1 MGPNPFK
8 NIYTFVEAL
17 AKVLRI
23 EGQLKLDNVIEKWGW
38 VYGSGTQYGTEL
50 YTSFA
55 SILTNAYVGS
65 YINNQK
71 TIEKVLGRTLVE
83 FTNALFKVGSELA

>member
-1 MGPNPFK
+1 MM
-8 NIYTFVEAL
+8 IASL

-23 EGQLKLDNVIEKWGW
+23 EGQLKIDNFIEKWAF

-71 TIEKVLGRTLVE
+71 TIEKVLGRTLV
-83 FTNALFKVGSELA
+83 NLLMVYLKWGVNLRND